1 MATSYLEVYN
11 RFLENVT
18 DYFVF
23 SLSDEDTCNYC
34 HGLLLNA
41 LANTKSMDHDLSN
54 IDEEN
59 FQFSETL
66 TNNEIAY
73 LAYAMVAEWIS
84 PQLNNTTLTRQYI
97 GTKDEK
103 FYAQPNQIKQLREL
117 RDDSIARVQKMRRNW
132 GYEHDEY
139 LNT

>member
-1 MATSYLEVYN
+1 MATSYLDVYN
-11 RFLENVT
+11 RFLEQVT

-23 SLSDEDTCNYC
+23 SLSDEDTSSYC

-41 LANTKSMDHDLSN
+41 ISAVRNMDHDLKD

-59 FQFSETL
+59 GQFNDTL
-66 TNNEIAY
+66 SNDEITY
-73 LAYAMVAEWIS
+73 LAHAMVCEWIN

-103 FYAQPNQIKQLREL
+103 FFAPANQLKQLREL
-117 RDDSIARVQKMRRNW
+117 RDDSIARVKKMRRDW
-132 GYEHDEY
+132 GYENSSY